1 MGQGNAIHVYT
12 LLIKCQTTRIFLFL
26 FSANLLLLGLLL
38 LLPVPS
44 PFFLNS
50 FSKANSQWV
59 MDVIQDDTIK

>member
-44 PFFLNS
+44 PFFFKLILQGT
-50 FSKANSQWV
+50 KANSQ
-59 MDVIQDDTIK
+59 